1 MHFLDKEFAP
11 APVIVGIDWYN
22 GLEGHTDRNAPTLA
36 LALQHGKIQVQQ
48 LSSHGCFCGHLFK
61 EYLPAVEHV

>member
-36 LALQHGKIQVQQ
+36 LALQHGKIQVQ
-48 LSSHGCFCGHLFK
+48 
-61 EYLPAVEHV
+61 